1 MDEVE
6 ALTELKS
13 RISADDWRT
22 ICDYV
27 FKERELADQALAS
40 SRNDVLEEAARI
52 AKTAWLTVDHNAVGI
67 LDADAAMALC
77 EHAETAIRARKDQEH
92 G

>member
-40 SRNDVLEEAARI
+40 SRNDVLEEAANNPC
-52 AKTAWLTVDHNAVGI
+52 KNCGFVPEKSG
-67 LDADAAMALC
+67 
-77 EHAETAIRARKDQEH
+77 
-92 G
+92 